1 METWSKIFGWDRNQA
16 GKIEATTFH
25 VLTLLYDCLILDES
39 KSLFQFNKESLIQE
53 KKNRLEFTQIV
64 IEKGGY
70 EFLILFFNTMD
81 KRNLESSTLRNK
93 ALIIL
98 IQIMPHFF
106 TQKLYL
112 LVKKQTDLIIDD
124 LFSEVVKLV

>member
-1 METWSKIFGWDRNQA
+1 M
-16 GKIEATTFH
+16 
-25 VLTLLYDCLILDES
+25 LTLLYDCLILDES

-53 KKNRLEFTQIV
+53 KKYRLEFTQIV